1 MTLESTRWTSG
12 SRSEKFLPLGRVVDV
27 TTHAAEILAFRNQG
41 TARFGEN
48 ELASFVASRAGL
60 GAAELVDQ
68 LAALTSTLRPRDDVA
83 LLALTS
89 R

>member
-1 MTLESTRWTSG
+1 MLLGVLADAKFEACSVWLRPGQTLLFYTDGLIET
-12 SRSEKFLPLGRVVDV
+12 
-27 TTHAAEILAFRNQG
+27 RNQG
-41 TARFGEN
+41 TARFGEY
-48 ELASFVASRAGL
+48 ELAGFLASRAGL
-60 GAAELVDQ
+60 GGAELVDE